1 MPQFNNEDPED
12 FEREYYMDDEF
23 VEMNMNGA
31 NFGFNLFNMEAEEM
45 AYDNAEAFDEE
56 VD

>member
-1 MPQFNNEDPED
+1 MPRFNNEIPED

-31 NFGFNLFNMEAEEM
+31 HFGFNLFNMEAEEM